1 MLWQVVPEHL
11 IFSLL
16 FVSMFDICAKKWN
29 HSIMNCSWVME
40 NVWETW
46 VFQTLQKGTTAF
58 DTCAGP
64 LSGVVSKHAQNHC
77 LVWFWRMHRTVVC
90 CYFWW
95 ALHSKEEICGQLEQ
109 VYVLCQ
115 HGKKKIWK
123 VINTDIKKFKWLKNI
138 LYLAC
143 IYDNINFCKTLGVGN
158 SCYQE

>member
-1 MLWQVVPEHL
+1 MA
-11 IFSLL
+11 S
-16 FVSMFDICAKKWN
+16 
-29 HSIMNCSWVME
+29 CSWALNLFSPFCFYIWYLCKKMKSFNYE
-40 NVWETW
+40 LFFSYGEW

-64 LSGVVSKHAQNHC
+64 LSGVVSTHAQDHYY

-90 CYFWW
+90 CCFWW
-95 ALHSKEEICGQLEQ
+95 ALHSKEEISGQLEQ

-158 SCYQE
+158 SCYQK